1 MAKKLFYKIGEA
13 CKLLDIQPYV
23 LRYWEREFP
32 FLAPDKSRSGQRVY
46 SAEELEVI
54 RRIKALLYEEGYTI
68 AGAKRKL
75 ESELAEGGPVA
86 ATSSPAGERT
96 LALVEIAAPAPTA
109 APVDPYELD
118 DEGPDDDG
126 EPVREPHDER
136 RRGAAEPVPAAGPAL
151 DTAARET
158 IETLVAGVREALGR
172 SREILRILGP
182 EAP

>member
-1 MAKKLFYKIGEA
+1 MARKLFYKIGEA

-32 FLAPDKSRSGQRVY
+32 FLAPDKSRGGQRVY
-46 SAEELEVI
+46 SADELDVI

-75 ESELAEGGPVA
+75 ETELAEGRPVA
-86 ATSSPAGERT
+86 TAPPTAVERS
-96 LALVEIAAPAPTA
+96 LALVEPPAAADLPDLDGGAVDDEGGPVEQPREPGRRVA
-109 APVDPYELD
+109 APVAPE
-118 DEGPDDDG
+118 
-126 EPVREPHDER
+126 
-136 RRGAAEPVPAAGPAL
+136 AGGAL
-151 DTAARET
+151 DTLATET

-182 EAP
+182 GAP